1 MSDYDITESA
11 IAQELLDANERIIE
25 LRAQLERVTAER
37 DAARQSAA
45 AWKRSTRMWRRIAA
59 NLTPWDIMS
68 LWKSEPP
75 FYDEGKSRKHR
86 GVVND

>member
-45 AWKRSTRMWRRIAA
+45 AWWRLICWKRLQGICW
-59 NLTPWDIMS
+59 
-68 LWKSEPP
+68 
-75 FYDEGKSRKHR
+75 
-86 GVVND
+86 